1 MLQQLSA
8 ILILNKVTD
17 AKSYAVFI
25 ISNYFTPKPQTV
37 IRQSVFL
44 PLSRNASRMSTEP
57 YRTTSSVNSTKSLTL
72 LLFCLGKKSYNLY
85 VDGKSSIS

>member
-37 IRQSVFL
+37 IRQSVFFFASKSKRVTKCQLNRTERPL
-44 PLSRNASRMSTEP
+44 PL
-57 YRTTSSVNSTKSLTL
+57 
-72 LLFCLGKKSYNLY
+72 
-85 VDGKSSIS
+85 ISQNH

>member
-25 ISNYFTPKPQTV
+25 ISNHFTPKPQTV
-37 IRQSVFL
+37 IRQSVFFASKLKRVTKYQLNRTERPL
-44 PLSRNASRMSTEP
+44 PLISRNH
-57 YRTTSSVNSTKSLTL
+57 
-72 LLFCLGKKSYNLY
+72 
-85 VDGKSSIS
+85 

>member
-25 ISNYFTPKPQTV
+25 ISNHFTPKPQTV
-37 IRQSVFL
+37 IRQSVFFL
-44 PLSRNASRMSTEP
+44 PLSRNASRN
-57 YRTTSSVNSTKSLTL
+57 VN
-72 LLFCLGKKSYNLY
+72 
-85 VDGKSSIS
+85 

>member
-25 ISNYFTPKPQTV
+25 ISNHFTPKPQTV

-44 PLSRNASRMSTEP
+44 PLSRNASR
-57 YRTTSSVNSTKSLTL
+57 NI
-72 LLFCLGKKSYNLY
+72 N
-85 VDGKSSIS
+85 

>member
-8 ILILNKVTD
+8 ILILNKVND

-37 IRQSVFL
+37 IRQSVFFL
-44 PLSRNASRMSTEP
+44 PLS
-57 YRTTSSVNSTKSLTL
+57 
-72 LLFCLGKKSYNLY
+72 
-85 VDGKSSIS
+85 

>member
-25 ISNYFTPKPQTV
+25 ISNYFTDRK
-37 IRQSVFL
+37 SV
-44 PLSRNASRMSTEP
+44 
-57 YRTTSSVNSTKSLTL
+57 V
-72 LLFCLGKKSYNLY
+72 
-85 VDGKSSIS
+85 

>member
-44 PLSRNASRMSTEP
+44 PLSPNASR
-57 YRTTSSVNSTKSLTL
+57 NI
-72 LLFCLGKKSYNLY
+72 N
-85 VDGKSSIS
+85 

>member
-8 ILILNKVTD
+8 ILILDKVTD

-37 IRQSVFL
+37 IRQSVFFASKSKRVTKYQLNHTERPL
-44 PLSRNASRMSTEP
+44 PLIVQNH
-57 YRTTSSVNSTKSLTL
+57 
-72 LLFCLGKKSYNLY
+72 
-85 VDGKSSIS
+85 